1 MEVAMWM
8 ALFII
13 LWVAY
18 EDIYSNTWVGHH
30 FCADTMKGGIVLGK
44 KAQSCLDSHCFIFF
58 FFKKKEWKTCPPNN
72 SECINTQCLSRLIL
86 HLGVLQSPHS
96 MLFWQMRLIFH
107 TGNWQAW
114 WIKSLYK
121 INNFTQVS
129 PKLIDFTY
137 CLWFQ
142 ALLDLSGEFF

>member
-1 MEVAMWM
+1 METAIWM

-18 EDIYSNTWVGHH
+18 EDIYSNTWVSHH
-30 FCADTMKGGIVLGK
+30 FCADSMKEGTVLGK
-44 KAQSCLDSHCFIFF
+44 KAKSCLDIHGFIFF
-58 FFKKKEWKTCPPNN
+58 LKKEWKTCPPNN
-72 SECINTQCLSRLIL
+72 SECMNTECLSPLTLQLR
-86 HLGVLQSPHS
+86 VLQSPHS
-96 MLFWQMRLIFH
+96 MFFWQMRFIFH

-121 INNFTQVS
+121 INNFTRVS
-129 PKLIDFTY
+129 PKLIVFTY

-142 ALLDLSGEFF
+142 AFLDLSGEFV